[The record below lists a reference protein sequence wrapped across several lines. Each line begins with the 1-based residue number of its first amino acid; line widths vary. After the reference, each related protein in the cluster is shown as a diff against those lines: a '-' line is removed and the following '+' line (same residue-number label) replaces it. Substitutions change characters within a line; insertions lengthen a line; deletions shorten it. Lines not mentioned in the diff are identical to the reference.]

1 MASNF
6 KVGDVVKVAGAH
18 GLSIASAKIMGIRDG
33 VANGVELSEAIA
45 GFRFWSPDDL
55 VLCDNAIQQHMHAD
69 GACPKCGAEGY
80 VILGDGRKYC
90 NVCKTPRR

>member
-1 MASNF
+1 MNMLEWYKKIARFCEDDKRLGSIEYRQIEIIAEF
-6 KVGDVVKVAGAH
+6 VA
-18 GLSIASAKIMGIRDG
+18 K
-33 VANGVELSEAIA
+33 EEAA
-45 GFRFWSPDDL
+45 
-55 VLCDNAIQQHMHAD
+55 QQSTHAD

>member
-1 MASNF
+1 MDNQEIDTLE
-6 KVGDVVKVAGAH
+6 KLVEIVGKRMQHYHVF
-18 GLSIASAKIMGIRDG
+18 RR
-33 VANGVELSEAIA
+33 ELAALREAA
-45 GFRFWSPDDL
+45 
-55 VLCDNAIQQHMHAD
+55 QQSVHAD

>member
-1 MASNF
+1 MYLLKLFRDWFFEN
-6 KVGDVVKVAGAH
+6 VAEFDRE
-18 GLSIASAKIMGIRDG
+18 GLSREVIAQKAF
-33 VANGVELSEAIA
+33 IA
-45 GFRFWSPDDL
+45 GF
-55 VLCDNAIQQHMHAD
+55 NAAQQSTHAD